1 MKKHFLLTATLA
13 LALSPLGAYAYGGV
27 SEWAKDE
34 IALAFDNG
42 IITESFND
50 KNFSDAATREQFA
63 EICVALYESETG
75 KRAIMPEINPF
86 IDADNTKVTKA
97 YELGVIKGVTAVEF
111 EPSACVTREEA
122 AVMLNRTA
130 AISGVNDSGELS
142 TSGFADDFEIS
153 DWAKEAVLKM
163 SNMNVI
169 KGKENGKFAPHDNVT
184 IEESFVIAQRL
195 YNITKDNGDEKQ
207 EVKLTDYMPVISFG
221 KDYTEQEE
229 DGSVTVTVSGVTLDN
244 YNEYI
249 SEVQRFG
256 YTDVENI
263 FPDTFII
270 ANNGTIRINVS
281 FGGGVLKVVLTK
293 IN

>member
-1 MKKHFLLTATLA
+1 MKKHFLLTAA
-13 LALSPLGAYAYGGV
+13 LILSMSPHGAYAYGGV

-63 EICVALYESETG
+63 EICVALYESKTG

-86 IDADNTKVTKA
+86 IDTDNTKVTKA
-97 YELGVIKGVTAVEF
+97 YELGVIKGITATEF
-111 EPSACVTREEA
+111 EPSANVTREEA

-130 AISGVNDSGELS
+130 AISGIDDSGES
-142 TSGFADDFEIS
+142 SHVFTDDLEIS
-153 DWAKEAVLKM
+153 DWAKDAVLKM
-163 SNMNVI
+163 SDMNVI
-169 KGKENGKFAPHDNVT
+169 KGKENGRFAPRDNVT
-184 IEESFVIAQRL
+184 TEEAFVIAQRL
-195 YNITKDNGDEKQ
+195 YNITKDNGGESQ
-207 EVKLTDYMPVISFG
+207 EVKLTDYMPAISFG
-221 KDYTEQEE
+221 EDYTEQEE
-229 DGSVTVTVSGVTLDN
+229 DNGSVTVTVSGVTLDN

-270 ANNGTIRINVS
+270 ANNGTIGINVS